1 MYVLAK
7 RYGPEQL
14 NLFAGQ
20 PILAKRL
27 GQQRNACLF
36 LIVNL
41 DLNPY
46 RFVILYPLHQLD
58 IAGRFV
64 LQQPID
70 VIFNIGTTHLSYRE
84 QPLFTLQ
91 FKRWEFVSLIL
102 TQ

>member
-7 RYGPEQL
+7 RYGSEQL
-14 NLFAGQ
+14 KLFAGQ
-20 PILAKRL
+20 PVLAKRL

-41 DLNPY
+41 NLNPY
-46 RFVILYPLHQLD
+46 RFIVLDPLHQLD

-70 VIFNIGTTHLSYRE
+70 VIFNIGTTHLSYHE
-84 QPLFTLQ
+84 QPLFALH
-91 FKRWEFVSLIL
+91 FKCWEFVSLIL